1 MKNAGIHM
9 AKPIITLNG
18 LKIVIMLGMLVIIL
32 SGIRVAADIIVPFI
46 LALFIAVVLNPVV
59 QRMVK
64 LRIPRVIAVSL
75 LIVIIVMLMVLLLA
89 YLGTSL
95 NELARTLPQYRSSLV
110 IPLKN
115 LEPWLQRAGIG
126 VSVDELV
133 KYIDPNAAMTLVT
146 NLLAQLSNAMSSIFL
161 LLLTVVFMLL
171 EVPQLPNKLK
181 QMMSRPIEGMAAIQ
195 RAIDSVSHYLVLKTA
210 ISIVTGLVAWGML
223 AALDVRFAFVWG
235 LLAFALNY
243 IPNIGSVLAA
253 IPPIAQVLV
262 FSGLYDA
269 LVVLAGYLVINLVFG
284 NILEPRI
291 MGRGLGLSTL
301 VVFLSLIFWG
311 WLLGPVGM
319 LLSVPLTIIV
329 KIALEQTNGGQSIAV
344 LLSDLNKE

>member
-1 MKNAGIHM
+1 M
-9 AKPIITLNG
+9 AKRIITLNG

-126 VSVDELV
+126 VSVDE
-133 KYIDPNAAMTLVT
+133 YIDPNAAMTLVT

-210 ISIVTGLVAWGML
+210 IS
-223 AALDVRFAFVWG
+223 
-235 LLAFALNY
+235 
-243 IPNIGSVLAA
+243 
-253 IPPIAQVLV
+253 
-262 FSGLYDA
+262 
-269 LVVLAGYLVINLVFG
+269 
-284 NILEPRI
+284 
-291 MGRGLGLSTL
+291 
-301 VVFLSLIFWG
+301 
-311 WLLGPVGM
+311 
-319 LLSVPLTIIV
+319 
-329 KIALEQTNGGQSIAV
+329 
-344 LLSDLNKE
+344 

>member
-1 MKNAGIHM
+1 M

-32 SGIRVAADIIVPFI
+32 TGIRFAADIIVPFV

-59 QRMVK
+59 QLMTRW
-64 LRIPRVIAVSL
+64 RIPRVLAISL
-75 LIVIIVMLMVLLLA
+75 LICLIIMVAVLLLA
-89 YLGTSL
+89 SLGTSL
-95 NELARTLPQYRSSLV
+95 NELARTLPQYRSSLQV
-110 IPLKN
+110 PLQN
-115 LEPWLQRAGIG
+115 IQPWLERFG
-126 VSVDELV
+126 VTVSADELI
-133 KYIDPNAAMTLVT
+133 KYIDPNAAMTFVT
-146 NLLAQLSNAMSSIFL
+146 SLLTQLSNAMSSIFL

-171 EVPQLPNKLK
+171 EVPQLPAKLQQLMVK
-181 QMMSRPIEGMAAIQ
+181 PTEGMAAIQ

-210 ISIVTGLVAWGML
+210 ISLVTGLVAWGML
-223 AALDVRFAFVWG
+223 EALGVRFAFVWG

-253 IPPIAQVLV
+253 IPPILQVLV
-262 FSGLYDA
+262 FGGFYQA
-269 LVVLAGYLVINLVFG
+269 LIVLTGYLLINLLFG

-319 LLSVPLTIIV
+319 LLSVPLTIVV
-329 KIALEQTNGGQSIAV
+329 KIALEQTIGGRSIAV
-344 LLSDLNKE
+344 LLSDLSDK

>member
-1 MKNAGIHM
+1 M

-95 NELARTLPQYRSSLV
+95 NELVRTLPQYRSSLV

>member
-1 MKNAGIHM
+1 M

-301 VVFLSLIFWG
+301 VVFLSLIFLG

-319 LLSVPLTIIV
+319 LLSVTLTIIV
-329 KIALEQTNGGQSIAV
+329 KIALEKTNGGQSIAV